1 METYFI
7 HTERQEDHW
16 ESSAEETIPD
26 QAFCDE
32 IAILVNRKR
41 AVSVVEFDLSE
52 SFGSFDPVF
61 HLVKREGAGE
71 GAPGTGAETSLQ
83 PVERTTVEKTPT
95 CSSRTQHWRRWKFP
109 GGGGNFLEELQ
120 PMESPYWSKRKV

>member
-1 METYFI
+1 M
-7 HTERQEDHW
+7 
-16 ESSAEETIPD
+16 
-26 QAFCDE
+26 
-32 IAILVNRKR
+32 
-41 AVSVVEFDLSE
+41 SVVEFDLSE
-52 SFGSFDPVF
+52 SFGSLDPVF

-109 GGGGNFLEELQ
+109 GGIAAHGEPMLE
-120 PMESPYWSKRKV
+120 